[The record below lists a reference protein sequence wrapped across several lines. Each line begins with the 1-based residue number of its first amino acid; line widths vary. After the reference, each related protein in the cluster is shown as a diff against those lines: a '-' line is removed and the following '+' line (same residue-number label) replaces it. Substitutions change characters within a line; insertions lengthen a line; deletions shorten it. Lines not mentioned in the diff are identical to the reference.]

1 MLLLLLA
8 LLLSCA
14 VGGGG
19 GGGTLGQPRL
29 LIPVIL
35 ALTYNRWNQLYA
47 DDYGVTLQLIP
58 ELLGFFTYKLA
69 VVARQGLQV
78 MNEFS
83 QDVSYKGSS
92 GSERGKEGGEGGDDG
107 GAMSLDRIFVK
118 KATSGW

>member
-1 MLLLLLA
+1 
-8 LLLSCA
+8 

-19 GGGTLGQPRL
+19 GGGGPRL

-47 DDYGVTLQLIP
+47 DDYGLTLQLIP

-83 QDVSYKGSS
+83 EDVSYKGSS
-92 GSERGKEGGEGGDDG
+92 GSKEGNDGEDG
-107 GAMSLDRIFVK
+107 GAMTLDRIFEK